1 MSMYTIGFYSVLQS
15 VCSAKVLKILFIL
28 KLKCSSFMIQ
38 NEIQMKLKIRSLWD
52 IYYRTIAFIILFFI
66 ILIFYYISFFSPSNS
81 YIFQKQ
87 EKKDESDLLLK
98 KASSSQWT

>member
-52 IYYRTIAFIILFFI
+52 IYYCTIAFIILFLI
-66 ILIFYYISFFSPSNS
+66 ILIFYYISFFFSL
-81 YIFQKQ
+81 KQ
-87 EKKDESDLLLK
+87 LHLS
-98 KASSSQWT
+98 KARKER